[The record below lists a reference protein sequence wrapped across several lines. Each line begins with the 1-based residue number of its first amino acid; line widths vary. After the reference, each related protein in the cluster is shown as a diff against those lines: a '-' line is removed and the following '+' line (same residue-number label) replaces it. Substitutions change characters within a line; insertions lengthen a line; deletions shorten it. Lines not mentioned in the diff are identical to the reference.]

1 MSKPQLTLLL
11 CNKLVVQRCFFF
23 HVLLPR
29 SHVTNGHI
37 ICNQVIVKVDEI
49 DLQND
54 RVICKV
60 LAQLEDKATP

>member
-1 MSKPQLTLLL
+1 
-11 CNKLVVQRCFFF
+11 
-23 HVLLPR
+23 LLPNN
-29 SHVTNGHI
+29 HVTNGHI

-60 LAQLEDKATP
+60 FAQLEDEATP